1 MNFFEQNKEIPN
13 QSLGVINGHSLFIK
27 REDLLHPN
35 VSGNKFRKLKYIF
48 EEIVCQKIPVV
59 ATFGGAFSPAST
71 LAPTSKPTGAMMYDL
86 TPSS

>member
-35 VSGNKFRKLKYIF
+35 VSG
-48 EEIVCQKIPVV
+48 
-59 ATFGGAFSPAST
+59 
-71 LAPTSKPTGAMMYDL
+71 TS
-86 TPSS
+86 SEN